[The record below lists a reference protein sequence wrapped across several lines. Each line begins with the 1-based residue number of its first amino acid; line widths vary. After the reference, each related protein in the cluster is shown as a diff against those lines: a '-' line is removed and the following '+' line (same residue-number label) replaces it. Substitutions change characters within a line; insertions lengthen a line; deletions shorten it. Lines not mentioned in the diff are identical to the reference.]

1 MSHFRVISCFLLF
14 VASSF
19 NAVARIWTNSHGQ
32 QFDAEF
38 EKMEGTRVVFVTPAG
53 KRFTTAIL
61 DLSAADQA
69 FLKKRAGGAV
79 EELRSN
85 FGRPWPRESSA
96 ASRQGCKVVSE
107 DREKSVYIYES
118 LGYRFYSDSRI
129 THDALDGFAQVFEST
144 RAYLAALPISMMCGE
159 TVAKKSKILLFGTEA
174 AYLNSGGMRGSAG
187 CYMPRH
193 RLVLIP
199 MVSLGLIEGGTGFSR
214 DMRRDDRVMV
224 HELVHQL
231 TPSAYF
237 NHGAMGWF
245 SEGLA
250 EYVAATPYFNGTFRP
265 DAYGN
270 KVKEY
275 VSGQG
280 GKGIGRN
287 LGAVIHAPPL
297 REFMLMSYAQFSG
310 SDANRNYGLGL
321 LLTHYFFH
329 MEGGGN
335 ARRITSFLEGLL
347 EGKSGDAALEPLLG
361 GGDFGKLER
370 EVSAAW
376 AKKGIEIRFGK

>member
-1 MSHFRVISCFLLF
+1 MSPCRVISCCLLF
-14 VASSF
+14 IASCF
-19 NAVARIWTNSHGQ
+19 NADARIWTSSQGQ
-32 QFDAEF
+32 RFDAEF
-38 EKMEGTRVVFVTPAG
+38 ERMDGTRVVFVTPGG
-53 KRFTTAIL
+53 KRFTAAML
-61 DLSAADQA
+61 DLSDEDQA
-69 FLKKRAGGAV
+69 FLRKREGGTV
-79 EELRSN
+79 EDLRSN
-85 FGRPWPRESSA
+85 FGRPWPREASA
-96 ASRQGCKVVSE
+96 ARRQGCKVVSE
-107 DREKSVYIYES
+107 DADKRVYIYES
-118 LGYRFYSDSRI
+118 PGYRFYSDSRI

-159 TVAKKSKILLFGTEA
+159 TVAKKSKVLLFGTEE
-174 AYLNSGGMRGSAG
+174 AYLKSGGMRGSAG
-187 CYMPRH
+187 CYMPHH

-199 MVSLGLIEGGTGFSR
+199 MDSLGLIKGGTGFSR
-214 DMRRDDRVMV
+214 DIQRDDRVMV

-231 TPSAYF
+231 TPSAYY

-265 DAYGN
+265 DTHGN
-270 KVKEY
+270 DVKEY

-280 GKGIGRN
+280 TKGMGRN

-297 REFMLMSYAQFSG
+297 REFMLMNYGQFSG
-310 SDANRNYGLGL
+310 RDANRNYGLSL

-329 MEGGGN
+329 IEGGGN

-370 EVSAAW
+370 EISSAW
-376 AKKGIEIRFGK
+376 ARKGIEIRFGE